1 MDGYCERNAN
11 LADCDF
17 LLGFINSFGTARTA
31 VCDRCAADAATH
43 RSWTLWRYTAQSV
56 NCTKSLIIDHIV
68 AVSIK

>member
-43 RSWTLWRYTAQSV
+43 RRWTL
-56 NCTKSLIIDHIV
+56 
-68 AVSIK
+68 